1 MKQFIYVVDGIE
13 FADTEAFGKAWK
25 MAKEAA
31 ANAHTVIERYV
42 VSGENIRHEIYFK
55 GGVFNSTK
63 YATKEN
69 VYIF

>member
-1 MKQFIYVVDGIE
+1 ME
-13 FADTEAFGKAWK
+13 AAAADAAGQASK